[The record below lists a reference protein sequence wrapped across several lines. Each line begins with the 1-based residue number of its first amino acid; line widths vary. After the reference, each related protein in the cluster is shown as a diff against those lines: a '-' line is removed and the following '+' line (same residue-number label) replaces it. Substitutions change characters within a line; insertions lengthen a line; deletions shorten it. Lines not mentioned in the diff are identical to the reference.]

1 MMIQRPDTSVQT
13 SYKYGLLLH
22 ETAPPPQRGSSSPRS
37 VRAPCSLSHAM
48 TATKPVPRSRPSCA
62 PSRIRRIR
70 RRTSSLSL
78 LSVLSTSH
86 FREEARRLIRTTLMT
101 TIDGDADIQDTLS
114 LSRWAYFRNL
124 V

>member
-1 MMIQRPDTSVQT
+1 MIQRPDTSVHP

-62 PSRIRRIR
+62 PSRIRRSPFLR
-70 RRTSSLSL
+70 FSLDAFYFTFSRG
-78 LSVLSTSH
+78 S
-86 FREEARRLIRTTLMT
+86 EAT
-101 TIDGDADIQDTLS
+101 DSDDFDD
-114 LSRWAYFRNL
+114 YD
-124 V
+124 